1 MRIINSTFGSIASIF
16 DAINDV
22 ATLASD
28 TASKGLQSIRNEN
41 IADKMVSDKEL
52 ARRIDEKNY
61 EIDKAFE
68 KLAQDRE
75 KLEESSF
82 YKKGQKR
89 KLLALIEI
97 EEFRQMKEKSSDEK
111 LAALREQLAK
121 LQDAPATSAEEV
133 KVINK

>member
-89 KLLALIEI
+89 KLMALIEI
-97 EEFRQMKEKSSDEK
+97 EKFRQMKEKSSDEK
-111 LAALREQLAK
+111 IAALQEMLSELESK
-121 LQDAPATSAEEV
+121 PATSVAEV
-133 KVINK
+133 KVVK